1 MDTTVIDDVLGSG
14 IPYIT
19 YAVPVFFLLIGVE
32 VLVGILARRRLYRV
46 NDSINDLSC
55 GVLQQVVGV
64 FMKATMFLGY
74 IAIYEHYHWLE
85 VESFSAAGKWAAA
98 IVLFLGVD
106 FAYYWFHRIAH
117 EWNAPWATHVVHH
130 QSEEYNLAVAL
141 RQGTFQGV
149 FSWVFYTPLLLIGF
163 PPLWLAAVMSFDT
176 LYQFWIHTRAIDRL
190 GPLEYVLNT
199 PSHHR
204 VHHARNPKYL
214 DKNYAG
220 TLIIWDKMFGT
231 FIAEEE
237 EPVYGLTKPLNSWN
251 PLWAN
256 FHIWQELIRD
266 AYLAPKWKDRFK
278 IWFMPPGW
286 RPDGLTPNPHGPQV
300 TRDTVIKYDTEI
312 PKGLTTY
319 VITQFTLTL
328 VISVMFLSSYKQ
340 LPGSVLIAL
349 AVWIIWGLTN
359 IGAIYERRRWAMPS
373 ELLRLGASLAGC
385 LVWQVGLVSGE
396 TLPNVQTIAL
406 PAAGGFVIL
415 AAWLWMYRKE
425 FTGVT
430 TFYRGREPGLIKP
443 EAVSVE
449 PVVQAASVAKEPVA
463 G

>member
-1 MDTTVIDDVLGSG
+1 MDPTFIDRALGSG

-32 VLVGILARRRLYRV
+32 IVVGIVARRRLYRV

-55 GVLQQVVGV
+55 GVLQQVIGV
-64 FMKATMFLGY
+64 FMKGTMFLGY
-74 IAIYEHYHWLE
+74 LAIYDYYHVLD
-85 VESFSAAGKWAAA
+85 VASFSAAGKWIAA
-98 IVLFLGVD
+98 IMFFLGVD
-106 FAYYWFHRIAH
+106 LAYYWFHRMAH
-117 EWNAPWATHVVHH
+117 EWNAPWATHIVHH

-149 FSWVFYTPLLLIGF
+149 FSWVFYTPLLVIGC
-163 PPLWLAAVMSFDT
+163 PPLWLAAMMSFDT

-190 GPLEYVLNT
+190 GPLEIVFNT

-231 FIAEEE
+231 FIAEAE

-256 FHIWQELIRD
+256 WHVWQELFRD
-266 AYLAPKWKDRFK
+266 AYLAPKWIDKVK

-300 TRDTVIKYDTEI
+300 TRDTVIQYDTVI
-312 PKGLTTY
+312 PKGLTAL
-319 VITQFTLTL
+319 VGVQFVSTLL
-328 VISVMFLSSYKQ
+328 VAIYFLNDYRYLS
-340 LPGSVLIAL
+340 GGVLTAI
-349 AVWIIWGLTN
+349 AVWIVWSFTN
-359 IGAIYERRRWAMPS
+359 IGSIYERRRWALVS
-373 ELLRLGASLAGC
+373 ETARLCATVAGCVAWSTGLIEVATLADSKTLAPFIGAAFVMLAG
-385 LVWQVGLVSGE
+385 
-396 TLPNVQTIAL
+396 
-406 PAAGGFVIL
+406 
-415 AAWLWMYRKE
+415 WLWMYRCE
-425 FTGVT
+425 FTGVKT
-430 TFYRGREPGLIKP
+430 YHHGLAPGLIKP
-443 EAVSVE
+443 AETPAE
-449 PVVQAASVAKEPVA
+449 LASTAPVA
-463 G
+463 ANESVPS

>member
-1 MDTTVIDDVLGSG
+1 MDLTFIDRALGSG

-32 VLVGILARRRLYRV
+32 IIVGIFARRRLYRV

-64 FMKATMFLGY
+64 FMKTTMFLGY
-74 IAIYEHYHWLE
+74 LAIYDYYHVLDIP
-85 VESFSAAGKWAAA
+85 SFSTAGKWVAA
-98 IVLFLGVD
+98 IMFFLGVD
-106 FAYYWFHRIAH
+106 LAYYWFHRIAH
-117 EWNAPWATHVVHH
+117 EWNAPWATHIVHH

-149 FSWVFYTPLLLIGF
+149 FSWAFYTPLLVIGC
-163 PPLWLAAVMSFDT
+163 PPLWLAAMMSFDT

-190 GPLEYVLNT
+190 GPVELVFNT

-231 FIAEEE
+231 FIAEQE

-256 FHIWQELIRD
+256 WHVWQELFRD
-266 AYLAPKWKDRFK
+266 AYLAPHWKDKFK

-286 RPDGLTPNPHGPQV
+286 RPDGLTPNPHGPEV
-300 TRDTVIKYDTEI
+300 TRDTVVPYDTEI
-312 PKGLTTY
+312 PRGLATFTG
-319 VITQFTLTL
+319 VQFASTLL
-328 VISVMFLSSYKQ
+328 VAVLFLNSYRQ
-340 LPGSVLIAL
+340 LSGGLLVAV
-349 AVWIIWGLTN
+349 AVWILWSFTN
-359 IGAIYERRRWAMPS
+359 IGGIYERRRWALAS
-373 ELLRLGASLAGC
+373 ETARLCVSIAGC
-385 LVWQVGLVSGE
+385 VAWKTGFAE
-396 TLPNVQTIAL
+396 
-406 PAAGGFVIL
+406 PAAFAAYRVFAPFIGAAFVMF
-415 AAWLWMYRKE
+415 AGWLWAYRRE
-425 FTGVT
+425 FTGVKT
-430 TFYRGREPGLIKP
+430 YYHGRIPGLIQSE
-443 EAVSVE
+443 EAQKE
-449 PVVQAASVAKEPVA
+449 PSASEPVA
-463 G
+463 GNEAVAS